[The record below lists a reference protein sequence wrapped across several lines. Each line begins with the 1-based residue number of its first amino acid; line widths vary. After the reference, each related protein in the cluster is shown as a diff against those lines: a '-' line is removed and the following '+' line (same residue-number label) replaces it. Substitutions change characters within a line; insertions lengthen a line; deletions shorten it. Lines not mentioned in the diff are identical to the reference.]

1 MKENACWAVFKY
13 NGSHMAASRGNNG
26 DITNGGDQ
34 EERFL
39 KAFEDFSDALFRHAS
54 FRLSDREKAIDVVH
68 DTFAKAWTY
77 VRGGHEVASRL
88 KELAHAA
95 GLKGRIR
102 INKAGCLDQCGMGVA
117 VVIYPEAVWYGR
129 VKPEDADEIFHEHVM
144 QGRPVERL
152 RIGSP
157 GPPPA
162 AD

>member
-1 MKENACWAVFKY
+1 M
-13 NGSHMAASRGNNG
+13 
-26 DITNGGDQ
+26 
-34 EERFL
+34 
-39 KAFEDFSDALFRHAS
+39 
-54 FRLSDREKAIDVVH
+54 DRETLSWPARDLQGGSGYNRPMIPYERHVFICVNERDPS
-68 DTFAKAWTY
+68 DPRGCCST
-77 VRGGHEVASRL
+77 RGGHEVASRL

-157 GPPPA
+157 GPSPA